1 MLRDLENL
9 RSSLIVQDWALWFHA
24 TTYEAGEGWRQR
36 KYPSVDMT
44 KDGFTLLVMGFTGH
58 AALAFK
64 VAYINR
70 FNEMQDA
77 LRKAEPRNLPKPEPM
92 RSSLEKADYARIVAG
107 VMQGIGSAL
116 LRQSSMVSEPAP

>member
-1 MLRDLENL
+1 
-9 RSSLIVQDWALWFHA
+9 
-24 TTYEAGEGWRQR
+24 
-36 KYPSVDMT
+36 MT
-44 KDGFTLLVMGFTGH
+44 KDGFTLFVMGFTGRE
-58 AALAFK
+58 ALAFK

-92 RSSLEKADYARIVAG
+92 RFSLEEADYARIVAG

-116 LRQSSMVSEPAP
+116 LRQSSMVSEPVPQ

>member
-1 MLRDLENL
+1 MG
-9 RSSLIVQDWALWFHA
+9 LWFQT
-24 TTYEAGEGWRQR
+24 TTYEAGEGWRARQ
-36 KYPSVDMT
+36 YPAIDMT
-44 KDGFTLLVMGFTGH
+44 KDGFTLFVMGFTGRE
-58 AALAFK
+58 ALAFK

-92 RSSLEKADYARIVAG
+92 RFSLEEADYARIVAG

-116 LRQSSMVSEPAP
+116 LRQSSMVSEPVPQ